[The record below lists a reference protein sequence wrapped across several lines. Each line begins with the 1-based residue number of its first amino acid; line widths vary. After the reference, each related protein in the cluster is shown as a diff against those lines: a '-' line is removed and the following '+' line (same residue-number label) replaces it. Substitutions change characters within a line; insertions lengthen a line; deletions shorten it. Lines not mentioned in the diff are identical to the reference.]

1 MGLFDFLA
9 SKQPGLERDL
19 RIASFGETPPQYIKK
34 NVQLAFLF
42 GFVIVGVTAV
52 FLKGDPKMIGKAV
65 LTFVFV
71 FLGMNFLFEGRVKQ
85 AIRKREQL
93 IDRDLLFAGQYMLVK
108 LQSGLPLFNT
118 LIHASR
124 ERNETGRF
132 FRGIVQDINT
142 GTPIEAALAT
152 GRDTCPSRNLKKIL
166 TEIVTSL
173 KTGADVTDVLRNSL
187 QEITRELMLEVR
199 AYGKK
204 LNSIMMF
211 YMIMG
216 TVVPSIGISLMLILL
231 SFLGV
236 QFNTSLLLIVGTGL
250 VLMQGF
256 FVAIINSARPT
267 VNL

>member
-1 MGLFDFLA
+1 VGLFDYLA
-9 SKQPGLERDL
+9 SKQKGLERDL
-19 RIASFGETPPQYIKK
+19 RIAGINETPPQYLKK
-34 NVQLAFLF
+34 NFQLAVLF
-42 GFVIVGVTAV
+42 AFAISVVTVIFSGPQNVLLV
-52 FLKGDPKMIGKAV
+52 FPIV
-65 LTFVFV
+65 L
-71 FLGMNFLFEGRVKQ
+71 LGMNIIFKARARQ

-124 ERNETGRF
+124 ERNETGAF
-132 FRGIVQDINT
+132 FRHIVQDINT
-142 GTPIEAALAT
+142 GSPIEQALSR
-152 GRDTCPSRNLKKIL
+152 GRDLCPSENLKKIL

-187 QEITRELMLEVR
+187 IEITRQLMLEVQG
-199 AYGKK
+199 YGKK

-211 YMIMG
+211 YMIIG
-216 TVVPSIGISLMLILL
+216 TVIPSIGISLLLILL
-231 SFLGV
+231 SFVGV
-236 QFNTSLLLIVGTGL
+236 QFNTSLLVIVVLGL
-250 VLMQGF
+250 MIMQGF

>member
-1 MGLFDFLA
+1 MGFFDYLA
-9 SKQPGLERDL
+9 SKQSGLERDL
-19 RIASFGETPPQYIKK
+19 RIAGFSETPPQYLKK
-34 NVQLAFLF
+34 NFQLSLVFAVVLA
-42 GFVIVGVTAV
+42 IVVAI
-52 FLKGDPKMIGKAV
+52 FLKSDPKMIGKALLVFFIVFIAMNV
-65 LTFVFV
+65 LFR
-71 FLGMNFLFEGRVKQ
+71 GRVRQ
-85 AIRKREQL
+85 AIRKREQM

-118 LIHASR
+118 LIHASK

-132 FRGIVQDINT
+132 FRTIVQDINT
-142 GTPIEAALAT
+142 GTPIEVALAK

-187 QEITRELMLEVR
+187 IEITRELMLEVR

-216 TVVPSIGISLMLILL
+216 TVLPSIGISLMLILL

-236 QFNTSLLLIVGTGL
+236 QFNTSLLIVVGGVL
-250 VLMQGF
+250 VIMQGF